1 LETKSDIKHFDSI
14 KKGDIKAYE
23 TLFRAYFK
31 PLVVYS
37 ERITGDHDDA
47 NEVVQDIFMK
57 LWDKRESLEIRSTVN
72 SYLYRAVYNNSLQL
86 LRRKKLDLKYRQY
99 NSEHSYESTNPGSEM
114 IATELNHKIG
124 ILLEELPENCKTIFK
139 MNRFTGMKYREIADQ
154 LSISIKTVEANMTK
168 ALKHFRENLSEYTVK
183 Q

>member
-1 LETKSDIKHFDSI
+1 MKTLTDINKFDSI

-31 PLVVYS
+31 PLVIYS
-37 ERITGDHDDA
+37 ERIVRDTDDA
-47 NEVVQDIFMK
+47 NEVVQEIFLK
-57 LWDKRESLEIRSTVN
+57 LWEKRKKIEIRTTLN

-86 LRRKKLDLKYRQY
+86 LRKQKLDLKYRQY
-99 NSEHSYESTNPGSEM
+99 NSDHSFESTDPGKEM
-114 IATELNHKIG
+114 IATELNHTIG
-124 ILLEELPENCKTIFK
+124 LLLNELPENCKNIFK
-139 MNRFTGMKYREIADQ
+139 MNRFRGMKYREIAEH

-168 ALKHFRENLSEYTVK
+168 ALKHFRANLSEYTVK

>member
-1 LETKSDIKHFDSI
+1 MKTLTDINKFDSI

-31 PLVVYS
+31 PLVIYS
-37 ERITGDHDDA
+37 ERIVRDTDDA
-47 NEVVQDIFMK
+47 NEVVQEIFLK
-57 LWDKRESLEIRSTVN
+57 LWEKRKKIEIRTTLN

-86 LRRKKLDLKYRQY
+86 LRKQKLDLKYRQY
-99 NSEHSYESTNPGSEM
+99 NSDHSFESTDPGKEM
-114 IATELNHKIG
+114 IATELNHTIG
-124 ILLEELPENCKTIFK
+124 LLLNELPENCKNIFK
-139 MNRFTGMKYREIADQ
+139 MNRFRGMKYREIAEH

-168 ALKHFRENLSEYTVK
+168 ALKHFRKNLSEYTVK